1 MHQRRKLFKQRNKL
15 VKRLREILIRETDSD
30 DSTVDEILNIS
41 LEYFSKDSEIKKE
54 DPNSLREDHKTLP
67 FDIRDSQQ
75 TEITL
80 EFSLHTF
87 SKLEE
92 FNDPR

>member
-1 MHQRRKLFKQRNKL
+1 METD
-15 VKRLREILIRETDSD
+15 VETDSD

-41 LEYFSKDSEIKKE
+41 LEYFSKDSEINKE

-67 FDIRDSQQ
+67 FDIRDLQQ
-75 TEITL
+75 TELTL
-80 EFSLHTF
+80 EFALHTF